1 MLGNETSVTQKL
13 MFPEVLVF
21 SADDTALL
29 TERYEEFLAL
39 GFEYVRRDE
48 NSIEVTGIPA
58 DFSVDEIQDLL
69 YDIMDALSDGTQPV
83 EEGRERLAAVL
94 ARDGAKRAPSGYS
107 EGEMTAIMER
117 SPTADGITIPMTG
130 VRSSSGWHRMR

>member
-29 TERYEEFLAL
+29 TDRYEEFLAL

-83 EEGRERLAAVL
+83 EEGRERTGPRRGEACAFRLL
-94 ARDGAKRAPSGYS
+94 RRRDDRYHGGALRRR
-107 EGEMTAIMER
+107 T
-117 SPTADGITIPMTG
+117 
-130 VRSSSGWHRMR
+130 V

>member
-1 MLGNETSVTQKL
+1 MEG
-13 MFPEVLVF
+13 
-21 SADDTALL
+21 
-29 TERYEEFLAL
+29 R
-39 GFEYVRRDE
+39 
-48 NSIEVTGIPA
+48 GIPA

-107 EGEMTAIMER
+107 EGEMTAIMEAL
-117 SPTADGITIPMTG
+117 SDGGRYNHTYDGRPVL
-130 VRSSSGWHRMR
+130 VRMAPDEIRKLFRK

>member
-1 MLGNETSVTQKL
+1 

-107 EGEMTAIMER
+107 EGEMTAIMEAL
-117 SPTADGITIPMTG
+117 SDGGRYNHTYDGRPVL
-130 VRSSSGWHRMR
+130 VRMAPDEIRKLFRK

>member
-1 MLGNETSVTQKL
+1 M
-13 MFPEVLVF
+13 
-21 SADDTALL
+21 

-69 YDIMDALSDGTQPV
+69 YDIMDAFQT
-83 EEGRERLAAVL
+83 
-94 ARDGAKRAPSGYS
+94 
-107 EGEMTAIMER
+107 ER
-117 SPTADGITIPMTG
+117 SLSKRGGSVWRPYWPRRGEACAFRLLRRRDDRYHGGALRRRT
-130 VRSSSGWHRMR
+130 V